1 MIRPAAL
8 LLCGLLVAC
17 APDAPVTDAREIR
30 TDTAPLTKRFPAIGE
45 PVTASW
51 VTWNSATDGAPG
63 PTTYWID
70 AVVTL
75 TPQTTKTLEAL
86 KLAAQGKTPEV
97 ADELRPAVSTGP
109 FLSGAALDG
118 ALSTSGWM
126 ATGYLDPA
134 RNLLVINAID
144 D

>member
-1 MIRPAAL
+1 MTRPAAL

-17 APDAPVTDAREIR
+17 APDAPVADREIR
-30 TDTAPLTKRFPAIGE
+30 TDTAPLTERFPAIGE
-45 PVTASW
+45 PLTVSW
-51 VTWNSATDGAPG
+51 VTWDSATGGAPG

-75 TPQTTKTLEAL
+75 APQTTKALEAL
-86 KLAAQGKTPEV
+86 KIAAQGKAPEV
-97 ADELRPAVSTGP
+97 ADELRPAVAGGP
-109 FLSGAALDG
+109 FLTGEELDG
-118 ALSTSGWM
+118 ALSTTGWM

-134 RNLLVINAID
+134 RNLLVISAID